1 MTLKETAQICV
12 MIRKTTFAW
21 KNETDDE
28 FEEVVKLWH
37 ECLKDVPF
45 EMAKKATMVYLQNNQ
60 YPPTVADIYRPYKE
74 WQENQKVL
82 RVEYNNIY
90 LSAISNYPC
99 YQDSPEER
107 AEFDRITGCSLSKAT
122 TLSNMIVDYVRR
134 MEEEKGCM
142 PTLINWLKRIEKI
155 E

>member
-1 MTLKETAQICV
+1 MTLKETGELCLF
-12 MIRKTTFAW
+12 IRRTTRAW
-21 KNETDDE
+21 SKEDNES
-28 FEEVVKLWH
+28 FKAIVKDWH
-37 ECLKDVPF
+37 DCLEDVPYD
-45 EMAKKATMVYLQNNQ
+45 MAKKSTVEYINENSFQPTIADVRKGYREYL
-60 YPPTVADIYRPYKE
+60 
-74 WQENQKVL
+74 ENQKAM
-82 RVEYNNIY
+82 RIEYNNIY

-99 YQDSPEER
+99 YMDSPEER
-107 AEFDRITGCSLSKAT
+107 AEFDRITGCSLRKAT